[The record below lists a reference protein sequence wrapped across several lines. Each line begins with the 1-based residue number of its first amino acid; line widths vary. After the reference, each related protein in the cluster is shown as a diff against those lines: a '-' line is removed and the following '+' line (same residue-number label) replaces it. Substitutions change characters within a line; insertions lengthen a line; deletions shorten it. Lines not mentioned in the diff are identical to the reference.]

1 AIMAVF
7 ETDRAGED
15 PLVETVRQQPAAAL
29 HFIRAM
35 MFFGGLGSLV
45 VCTVCWTFLYF
56 NWTRCCACQRPL
68 RWWLCTYALVQQL
81 QLPIRLVMLRRLCC
95 AQEADAARL
104 TSSPLWRCS
113 KNLSLFTY
121 GWFVLGIIWV
131 VNSSSASCTGAYRL
145 TVAIIFQAFLRV

>member
-1 AIMAVF
+1 
-7 ETDRAGED
+7 
-15 PLVETVRQQPAAAL
+15 
-29 HFIRAM
+29 
-35 MFFGGLGSLV
+35 
-45 VCTVCWTFLYF
+45 
-56 NWTRCCACQRPL
+56 
-68 RWWLCTYALVQQL
+68 
-81 QLPIRLVMLRRLCC
+81 
-95 AQEADAARL
+95 ADAARL

>member
-1 AIMAVF
+1 MAVF

-15 PLVETVRQQPAAAL
+15 PLVETARGRSWLRTCPMHQVRQQPAAAL

-81 QLPIRLVMLRRLCC
+81 QLPIRLARIDGLR
-95 AQEADAARL
+95 
-104 TSSPLWRCS
+104 
-113 KNLSLFTY
+113 
-121 GWFVLGIIWV
+121 G
-131 VNSSSASCTGAYRL
+131 
-145 TVAIIFQAFLRV
+145 